1 MKSLLTLAL
10 LVLTPGLAMLRADDK
25 SAAPAAPADYP
36 LTTCVVSGEKLG
48 SMGKP
53 YVYVHKEEGK
63 PDRVVQFCC
72 RGCVKDFKK
81 DPAQHLAKL
90 DAAEAAAKTKK
101 N

>member
-1 MKSLLTLAL
+1 MKSLLSLAL
-10 LVLTPGLAMLRADDK
+10 LVFTLGGTALRAGDQ
-25 SAAPAAPADYP
+25 AAPAAPADYP

-53 YVYVHKEEGK
+53 YVHVHQEEGK

-72 RGCVKDFKK
+72 RGCIKDFKK
-81 DPAQHLAKL
+81 DPAQYLAKL
-90 DAAEAAAKTKK
+90 DAAEAAAKAKK